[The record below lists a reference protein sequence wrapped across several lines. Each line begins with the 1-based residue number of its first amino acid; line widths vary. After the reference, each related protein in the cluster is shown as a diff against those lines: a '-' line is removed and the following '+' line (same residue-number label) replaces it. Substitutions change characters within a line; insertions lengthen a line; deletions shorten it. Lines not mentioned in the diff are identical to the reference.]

1 MDMIYWILIIAAAIL
16 NICMIVWLYEI
27 RQSSKAQVE
36 LLKFQNEE
44 KKIML
49 LAQIE
54 LLAGIAYKLGMPVE
68 DINEAVSEFEIEYE
82 L

>member
-16 NICMIVWLYEI
+16 IICMIVWLYEI

-54 LLAGIAYKLGMPVE
+54 LLAGIADKLGVPANE
-68 DINEAVSEFEIEYE
+68 INEVVN
-82 L
+82 